1 MKKNKKN
8 IQWFIIIILF
18 ISCYRHYNSEKTTT
32 VVELEKITKNDIS
45 ALQELNTIDVENSLK
60 IAKLNL
66 SKIEEKKLD
75 SIEIRLI
82 YFEYHNYL
90 NCVNKLYE
98 NFQNINALKKTL
110 TKNQFQLKNIKSD
123 YKNSRERRVDL
134 DKHLLH
140 EKNIVNKTSNKVFNT
155 IKAINEEQIKFDNLN
170 SKIEEILN

>member
-1 MKKNKKN
+1 MKIIRIN
-8 IQWFIIIILF
+8 IPCLIIIILF
-18 ISCYRHYNSEKTTT
+18 ISCYRNYNAEKITT
-32 VVELEKITKNDIS
+32 VLELEKITKSDVS
-45 ALQELNTIDVENSLK
+45 ALQKVNITGVENSLQ

-75 SIEIRLI
+75 TIEIRLI

-98 NFQNINALKKTL
+98 NSQKINTLKNTL
-110 TKNQFQLKNIKSD
+110 ANNQVQLKNIKSD

-134 DKHLLH
+134 DKYLLH
-140 EKNIVNKTSNKVFNT
+140 EKNIVNETSNKVLNT
-155 IKAINEEQIKFDNLN
+155 INTINEEQKKFDNLN

>member
-1 MKKNKKN
+1 MKIIKKN
-8 IQWFIIIILF
+8 IQCFIVIVLL
-18 ISCYRHYNSEKTTT
+18 ISCYRYYNTEKITT
-32 VVELEKITKNDIS
+32 VLELEKITKSDIS
-45 ALQELNTIDVENSLK
+45 ALQKVNIKDVENSLQ

-75 SIEIRLI
+75 TIEIRLI

-98 NFQNINALKKTL
+98 NSQNINALKNTL
-110 TKNQFQLKNIKSD
+110 TKNQVQLKNIKSD

-140 EKNIVNKTSNKVFNT
+140 EKSIVNETSNKVLNT
-155 IKAINEEQIKFDNLN
+155 IKTINEEQIKFDNLN